1 MSVIAAVVFV
11 LAFPYSLFEQPIV
24 VQVFLSIAAFV
35 ALLAPVLNGLTV
47 SVRNKVPF
55 TVNLDLVAIAN
66 LFVTPLLILC
76 LLLGNVRKL
85 ALVIAAGAA
94 PLVLLGR

>member
-1 MSVIAAVVFV
+1 MSVLAAVVFV
-11 LAFPYSLFEQPIV
+11 FAFPYSLFEQPII

-35 ALLAPVLNGLTV
+35 VLLAPVLNGLAVWYRGKVLFRV
-47 SVRNKVPF
+47 S
-55 TVNLDLVAIAN
+55 LDLAAVSK
-66 LFVTPLLILC
+66 LVVTPLLITC

-85 ALVIAAGAA
+85 ALVVAAGVA